1 MVEALFAEGSVNEY
15 AVFRLATHV
24 IDALIHGDAVKPT
37 VELGSS
43 LESGKFLIRFE
54 KNLLRQVERIVGVS
68 NNGTDHAF
76 DPVTVAAVELVEYTR
91 LPRLKAGY

>member
-1 MVEALFAEGSVNEY
+1 M
-15 AVFRLATHV
+15 
-24 IDALIHGDAVKPT
+24 IHGDAVKPT

-76 DPVTVAAVELVEYTR
+76 DPVAVAAVKQIECAESAR
-91 LPRLKAGY
+91 LETGYEGRIRRRVYRLN